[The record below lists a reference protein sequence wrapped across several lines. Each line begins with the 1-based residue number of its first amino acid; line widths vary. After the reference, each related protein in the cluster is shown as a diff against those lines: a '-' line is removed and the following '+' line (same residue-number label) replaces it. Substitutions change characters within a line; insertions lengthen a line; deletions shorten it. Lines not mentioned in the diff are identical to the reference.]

1 MSGEISSSIDFIHMW
16 GPVSKPPSEFYVAR
30 LSPSS
35 AATVLTIRNTQAQPY
50 DFAVDWWALGVL
62 FFTMLKGRL
71 PFDAAEED
79 KMLW

>member
-1 MSGEISSSIDFIHMW
+1 MWRPRRRDISDDDI
-16 GPVSKPPSEFYVAR
+16 
-30 LSPSS
+30 
-35 AATVLTIRNTQAQPY
+35 QAQPY

>member
-1 MSGEISSSIDFIHMW
+1 MW
-16 GPVSKPPSEFYVAR
+16 GPLPKPPSEFHASYTSTASV
-30 LSPSS
+30 
-35 AATVLTIRNTQAQPY
+35 ATVLTIRNTQAQPY

>member
-1 MSGEISSSIDFIHMW
+1 MW
-16 GPVSKPPSEFYVAR
+16 RPRRSRPFSQR
-30 LSPSS
+30 S
-35 AATVLTIRNTQAQPY
+35 TQAQPY

>member
-1 MSGEISSSIDFIHMW
+1 MITPTPRD
-16 GPVSKPPSEFYVAR
+16 PNAR
-30 LSPSS
+30 RTARAHATASV
-35 AATVLTIRNTQAQPY
+35 ATVLTIRNTQAQPY

>member
-1 MSGEISSSIDFIHMW
+1 MSGEISSSIDSLWKW
-16 GPVSKPPSEFYVAR
+16 GPLPKPPSEFYASHACR
-30 LSPSS
+30 TRRSRPSS
-35 AATVLTIRNTQAQPY
+35 PYITQAQPY

-79 KMLW
+79 KML

>member
-1 MSGEISSSIDFIHMW
+1 MAPEM
-16 GPVSKPPSEFYVAR
+16 
-30 LSPSS
+30 L
-35 AATVLTIRNTQAQPY
+35 LAQPY

>member
-1 MSGEISSSIDFIHMW
+1 M
-16 GPVSKPPSEFYVAR
+16 R
-30 LSPSS
+30 L
-35 AATVLTIRNTQAQPY
+35 ACGDRVGATFLTLHHIGQPY

>member
-1 MSGEISSSIDFIHMW
+1 MW
-16 GPVSKPPSEFYVAR
+16 GPVSKPPSEFMR
-30 LSPSS
+30 L
-35 AATVLTIRNTQAQPY
+35 ACGDRVGATFLTIHNTQAQPY